1 MGVTIAALT
10 AKATL
15 ATVSKCRKLS
25 VTDIARLNGI
35 YLDSGSP
42 ANRRIWPTD
51 SRYWRDFHE
60 LETQMYNGGFI
71 EKMDKIEA
79 MHILGFDNQDAFL
92 RNITKEDIRK
102 RHRKLMMNNHPDKG
116 GSKFLAT
123 KINMAKEI
131 LEKDF

>member
-1 MGVTIAALT
+1 
-10 AKATL
+10 
-15 ATVSKCRKLS
+15 
-25 VTDIARLNGI
+25 
-35 YLDSGSP
+35 
-42 ANRRIWPTD
+42 
-51 SRYWRDFHE
+51 
-60 LETQMYNGGFI
+60 MYNGGFI